1 MARDYGKIYKKI
13 LNEGF
18 FSEYL
23 PPCFSLNEEI
33 FSKIPSQNCD
43 LIKPYSFSMSRFN
56 ANNSRRVIYIPEI
69 GAYAVLNK
77 FVKDNN
83 ILKELTEFID
93 KNSVSFSPVIMED
106 GTIMKHD
113 QVYNDNSSSDEKLDS
128 NYISNIISKLI
139 KSAGAKKV
147 LKLDIANCFSSIYT
161 HFLPTILL
169 GYDLAE
175 ENYKKKLRNLSTD
188 PIFNVYSKLDS
199 MIRKQNNNQTNG
211 LLVGPI
217 LSKLIVEALLTRID
231 IELKNKNILFSRYM
245 DDYEIYLFKD
255 DEKNIINTFVSILK
269 KYNLSLNFEKIQIVD
284 FPYYNIENF
293 DKIINLYRGGKVES
307 FDLIKLFNIFLEIE
321 KSGTK
326 GAVRYLLKSLDT
338 TPIVVDNNELLNSYI
353 LSIMSNDDRS
363 LTKACSLIIKN
374 FEKTSLNE
382 EYIFRI
388 KDMLKLNIEKEYD
401 LEVIWL
407 LYVLIETKNINQ
419 EENLIESLINS
430 NNELAKILLLR
441 KKLVKQEDIN
451 KIKERAYSWI
461 LNYELYVDNYID
473 ENEFFE
479 KVLINKNKDM
489 YKKMKEKEI
498 NFCY

>member
-1 MARDYGKIYKKI
+1 M
-13 LNEGF
+13 
-18 FSEYL
+18 
-23 PPCFSLNEEI
+23 
-33 FSKIPSQNCD
+33 
-43 LIKPYSFSMSRFN
+43 
-56 ANNSRRVIYIPEI
+56 
-69 GAYAVLNK
+69 
-77 FVKDNN
+77 
-83 ILKELTEFID
+83 
-93 KNSVSFSPVIMED
+93 
-106 GTIMKHD
+106 
-113 QVYNDNSSSDEKLDS
+113 
-128 NYISNIISKLI
+128 
-139 KSAGAKKV
+139 
-147 LKLDIANCFSSIYT
+147 
-161 HFLPTILL
+161 
-169 GYDLAE
+169 
-175 ENYKKKLRNLSTD
+175 
-188 PIFNVYSKLDS
+188 YSKLDS

-217 LSKLIVEALLTRID
+217 LSKLIVEALLTRLD

-255 DEKNIINTFVSILK
+255 DEKNIINTFVSVLK
-269 KYNLSLNFEKIQIVD
+269 KYNLSLNFDKIQIVD

-293 DKIINLYRGGKVES
+293 DKIINLYRGGKVDS

-321 KSGTK
+321 KFGTK

-374 FEKTSLNE
+374 CKKTSLNE

-388 KDMLKLNIEKEYD
+388 KDILKLNIEKEYD

-419 EENLIESLINS
+419 EDNLIQSLINS

-498 NFCY
+498 YFCY